1 MSQENVKLVYRA
13 HEAFN
18 RRDLEAFIALIDS
31 EAELIPLNVELP
43 GVISY
48 GGHDGLRSFWDDLF
62 DSSPGFTTEVDEV
75 RDLGNVTVARVRLGE
90 KTAWQVAEWRRGKA
104 VFWHSCRSEAEAL
117 EVAELRE

>member
-1 MSQENVKLVYRA
+1 MSQENVELVYRA

-18 RRDLEAFIALIDS
+18 RRDLEAFMALIDP

-48 GGHDGLRSFWDDLF
+48 RGHDGFRSFWDELF

-75 RDLGNVTVARVRLGE
+75 YELGNVTIARVRLGE
-90 KTAWQVAEWRRGKA
+90 KTSWQVAEWRRGKA
-104 VFWHSCRSEAEAL
+104 VLWHSCRSEADAL
-117 EVAELRE
+117 ENARLRE